1 MGGALSS
8 NVHEVFDRFD
18 ANHDGTIDESELATA
33 LRMIYNARTTSAVCR
48 ELIATADLNNDGV
61 LERHEFVQ
69 FVSNFG
75 DLLPARADEADDAS
89 ELVRVA
95 FSSSR
100 PPGFKCR
107 GALVSSATGDAEEAG
122 VMAGMRV
129 ARVHARAVA
138 RDDDVNTI
146 VDDHRAAMPVFT
158 VTFVAAG
165 GGGGGGEG
173 GAAALVT
180 TALAT
185 DAGPS
190 ARAADDGGDG
200 AGGQEDAEEVGDT
213 AEGLTDIGEVGG
225 DVDREET
232 DLSTPFLLLSLAGA
246 KLGIN
251 LKMSVEWKLVRVAW
265 GWTRW
270 LCAFAF
276 SFPNTPD
283 GFGAVLGI
291 AGGLLLPVAVW
302 LRLSFLNRQ
311 TENKWD
317 HERKL
322 VCCCER
328 NKWGAASV
336 GLWLLVLAGASSGA
350 GGGESIWFAGFV
362 GFVGVATAYHGLVM
376 LARQNYYNVVRST
389 TARTQWR
396 ETYWHGVVAVEG
408 AAIFFMFLMS
418 FTVGVNMAIDLF
430 IRALAYDAGGAGWNA
445 ACATLSGAML
455 LVYIFVPL
463 YLIHDLAKVVKA
475 TQPQKFT
482 QQAKELQRAKAQARP
497 RRAPHPPRRH
507 AARLTRAAR
516 SPPRA
521 LSPRAPAAARRA
533 RRHDG
538 SDGDAAGARGPSESG
553 AALLHEE
560 VGQGTPAAD
569 GRGGRRE

>member
-158 VTFVAAG
+158 VSFLPAG
-165 GGGGGGEG
+165 GGDGGEG

-180 TALAT
+180 TELAT
-185 DAGPS
+185 DAGLS
-190 ARAADDGGDG
+190 ARATDGSGDG

-376 LARQNYYNVVRST
+376 LARQHYYNVVRGT
-389 TARTQWR
+389 TTRTLWR

-418 FTVGVNMAIDLF
+418 FTVRGHGRDGSP
-430 IRALAYDAGGAGWNA
+430 R
-445 ACATLSGAML
+445 SGEETEPPYPSL
-455 LVYIFVPL
+455 RSRS
-463 YLIHDLAKVVKA
+463 
-475 TQPQKFT
+475 TWRST
-482 QQAKELQRAKAQARP
+482 SSSARS
-497 RRAPHPPRRH
+497 RT
-507 AARLTRAAR
+507 TRAAR
-516 SPPRA
+516 AGTP
-521 LSPRAPAAARRA
+521 RA
-533 RRHDG
+533 RR
-538 SDGDAAGARGPSESG
+538 SAARCSSSTSSCRSTSSTTSPRSSRRRSPRSSRSRRRSSSARKPRRGLGARPIRL
-553 AALLHEE
+553 AAMPL
-560 VGQGTPAAD
+560 A
-569 GRGGRRE
+569 